1 MAYNQNDPLYKCEC
15 HECVDTPVYTD
26 VDPDDLTD
34 IEDNTDLEDN
44 TIKLKYITKGR
55 K

>member
-1 MAYNQNDPLYKCEC
+1 MPRMCGHARIYGR
-15 HECVDTPVYTD
+15 T
-26 VDPDDLTD
+26 DDLTD